1 LAGIVEG
8 LCYEDEFM
16 EEGGRS
22 FSETLIDFVFD
33 LAVQWAASV
42 LKSTNRQQHLQNTL
56 TVFQVLL
63 EFLSRC

>member
-16 EEGGRS
+16 EKGGRS

-33 LAVQWAASV
+33 LAVQ
-42 LKSTNRQQHLQNTL
+42 
-56 TVFQVLL
+56 
-63 EFLSRC
+63 

>member
-33 LAVQWAASV
+33 LAVQ
-42 LKSTNRQQHLQNTL
+42 
-56 TVFQVLL
+56 
-63 EFLSRC
+63 